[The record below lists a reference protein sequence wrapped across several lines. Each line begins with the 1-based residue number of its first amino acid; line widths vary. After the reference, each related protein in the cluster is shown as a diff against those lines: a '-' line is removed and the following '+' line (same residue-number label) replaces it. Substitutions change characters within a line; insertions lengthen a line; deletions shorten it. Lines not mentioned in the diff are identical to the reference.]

1 MAGLHAFGRR
11 EDAAEAL
18 AEAVLHRLATGLSA
32 RGAATLVVPGGT
44 SPAALFACLRC
55 ADLDW
60 SRVTVLPSDER
71 WVAPDHA
78 DSNEAALRRHLLYG
92 PGNAARLFGLYRQTA
107 TPAEARD
114 ELNAD
119 LSTLPRP
126 FDAVVLG
133 MGEDGHTASLFPDAA
148 NIEACLAS
156 ADACVVPDR
165 QNDDGPARIS
175 LSLTRLKQS
184 RALFLLF
191 FGEAKRRVYE
201 AACRPGTAREFPV
214 RGVIQQNDV
223 PVDVY
228 WSD

>member
-1 MAGLHAFGRR
+1 MPELHEFTDRGRCA
-11 EDAAEAL
+11 DALADAL
-18 AEAVLHRLATGLSA
+18 AEKLREGIAANGR
-32 RGAATLVVPGGT
+32 ATLVLSGGS
-44 SPAALFACLRC
+44 SPIDLFERLALIE
-55 ADLDW
+55 LDW

-114 ELNAD
+114 ELDAD

-156 ADACVVPDR
+156 DDACVVPDR
-165 QNDDGPARIS
+165 PNDDGPARIS

-201 AACRPGTAREFPV
+201 AACRPGMAREFPV
-214 RGVIQQNDV
+214 RDVIQQNDV